1 MTSTNGEALEISSE
15 RVDDIPVILAWLD
28 QMKIA
33 TWIDESLVRPHGN
46 HQGLSYG
53 QLSVLLLTYIISQ
66 ADHRLCAVEGWMNR
80 HRQVLE
86 RSTQLSIGDKDV
98 SDDRLARVVEELGL
112 QSKACDEIDVKLG
125 QHLIRAYELP
135 TDVARI
141 DTSSYSVHHE
151 QQSDESRSLLRQGH
165 SKDHRPD
172 LLQYRQML
180 GTLDP
185 AGVPLVSATI
195 PGNGADD
202 PVYLPTWEKMVQVL
216 GHSQFIV
223 IADCKARAIKTR
235 AQIASK
241 GGFYCFPLSM
251 SGQTPDLLKQWVLNP
266 PTEIMDI
273 DLSHPAVM
281 DEVQVRGF
289 EMTLGKFWQNPET
302 QQWIV
307 WDERHLVVF
316 SQKLADAAIRGQTER
331 LEKAQ
336 IALAKLAAKPGEDL
350 EHLNQRVET
359 IQKRYRTRELLN
371 VTTTAET
378 FTETRYIRRG
388 RPTPESPTEQI
399 ERRRLQLVVQ
409 VQSEAIEQFKQLAGW
424 RLYVTN
430 TISTQMTLTQG
441 VTYYRDEWT
450 LERAFHRFK
459 RGRLPALPI
468 YFQNQNRIIGL
479 MFLLTIALRVF
490 TLMEFVVRLAIQN
503 TQDSLS
509 GLYEGNPK
517 RATARPSAEQ
527 MLKAFTN
534 LTIYFLPS
542 SQVFI
547 TPLSDLQRQIL
558 VLMKLPDSIYRLDL
572 KRGKT

>member
-1 MTSTNGEALEISSE
+1 MTSSNSEGLEVSSE
-15 RVDDIPVILAWLD
+15 RMDDIPVIVAWLN
-28 QMKIA
+28 QMEIA
-33 TWIDESLVRPHGN
+33 KWIDESLVRPHGN

-53 QLSVLLLTYIISQ
+53 ELSVLLLTYIISQ
-66 ADHRLCAVEGWMNR
+66 ADHRLCAVEGWVNR

-112 QSKACDEIDVKLG
+112 QSNACSEIEVKLG

-151 QQSDESRSLLRQGH
+151 QPSDESRSLLRQGH

-216 GHSQFIV
+216 GHTQFIV
-223 IADCKARAIKTR
+223 IADCKAGAIKTR

-241 GGFYCFPLSM
+241 GGFYCFPLPM
-251 SGQTPDLLKQWVLNP
+251 SGQTPEMLKQWVLNP
-266 PTEIMDI
+266 PTEIIDI
-273 DLSHPAVM
+273 DISHPTVM

-289 EMTLGKFWQNPET
+289 EMSLGKFWQNPET
-302 QQWIV
+302 EQWLV

-336 IALAKLAAKPGEDL
+336 TALAKLAAKPGDDL
-350 EHLNQRVET
+350 EHLNQRVEA
-359 IQKRYRTRELLN
+359 ILKRYRTRELLN

-388 RPTPESPTEQI
+388 RPTPESLTEQL
-399 ERRRLQLVVQ
+399 ERHRLQLVVQ
-409 VQSEAIEQFKQLAGW
+409 VKSEAIEQFKQLAGW
-424 RLYVTN
+424 RIVCDK
-430 TISTQMTLTQG
+430 
-441 VTYYRDEWT
+441 YYFDSND
-450 LERAFHRFK
+450 ADA
-459 RGRLPALPI
+459 RGDVLP
-468 YFQNQNRIIGL
+468 G
-479 MFLLTIALRVF
+479 
-490 TLMEFVVRLAIQN
+490 
-503 TQDSLS
+503 
-509 GLYEGNPK
+509 
-517 RATARPSAEQ
+517 
-527 MLKAFTN
+527 
-534 LTIYFLPS
+534 
-542 SQVFI
+542 
-547 TPLSDLQRQIL
+547 
-558 VLMKLPDSIYRLDL
+558 
-572 KRGKT
+572 

>member
-1 MTSTNGEALEISSE
+1 MSRETLEISSE
-15 RVDDIPVILAWLD
+15 RVDDIPVIVAWLD
-28 QMKIA
+28 QIEIA
-33 TWIDESLVRPHGN
+33 KWIDESLVRPHGN
-46 HQGLSYG
+46 YQGLSYG
-53 QLSVLLLTYIISQ
+53 ELSVLLLTYIISQ
-66 ADHRLCAVEGWMNR
+66 ADHRLCAVEGWVNR

-86 RSTQLSIGDKDV
+86 RSTQLRIGDKDV

-112 QSKACDEIDVKLG
+112 QSNACGEIEVKLG

-141 DTSSYSVHHE
+141 DTSSYSVNHE
-151 QQSDESRSLLRQGH
+151 QYQLEESRSLLRQGH

-172 LLQYRQML
+172 LLQYRQIL
-180 GTLDP
+180 STLDP
-185 AGVPLVSATI
+185 GGIPLVSATL

-216 GHSQFIV
+216 GHTQFIV
-223 IADCKARAIKTR
+223 IADCKAGAIKTR

-251 SGQTPDLLKQWVLNP
+251 SGQTPNLLKQWVLNP
-266 PTEIMDI
+266 PTEIIDI
-273 DLSHPAVM
+273 DLSHPTVM

-316 SQKLADAAIRGQTER
+316 SQKLADAAIRGQRSR

-336 IALAKLAAKPGEDL
+336 TDLAKLAAKPGEDL
-350 EHLNQRVET
+350 EYLNQRVEA

-371 VTTTAET
+371 VTMSAET

-399 ERRRLQLVVQ
+399 ERRRLQLGVE

-430 TISTQMTLTQG
+430 APLTQMTLAQG
-441 VTYYRDEWT
+441 VMYYRDEWT
-450 LERAFHRFK
+450 LERGFHRFK
-459 RGRLPALPI
+459 RGKLPALPI

-490 TLMEFVVRLAIQN
+490 TLMEFVVRLALKN
-503 TQDSLS
+503 TEDSLS

-517 RATARPSAEQ
+517 RVTARPSAEQ

-542 SQVFI
+542 AQVFI
-547 TPLSDLQRQIL
+547 TPLSELQRQIL
-558 VLMKLPDSIYRLDL
+558 VLMKLPDSIYCLNL